1 MAKDNAHITPEKQ
14 LLKLIEEPRDRVSV
28 GAVAKARGF
37 SFLTPGVL
45 WGRWAFAQEK
55 LKHLSSAWRGPLDIK
70 KINALLS
77 VLAMAV
83 GAYFIADTVLIS
95 LRLSTVPSFSFK
107 TDAANKGGLKNAS
120 SLKSVDFYTQKAQAR
135 DLFKIGLR
143 APEPEAANQGPDLN
157 AQAQEFL
164 KKYKLVGISWSDNPD
179 AMIEDTTAQK
189 TYFMKRGQE
198 LDGVK
203 IQAIFKDKVVLN
215 YMNREIELR

>member
-1 MAKDNAHITPEKQ
+1 MAKDSAHITPEKQ
-14 LLKLIEEPRDRVSV
+14 LLKLIEEPRDRVAG

-37 SFLTPGVL
+37 SFWTPGVL
-45 WGRWAFAQEK
+45 LGRWTFAQERV
-55 LKHLSSAWRGPLDIK
+55 KHLLCAWRGPLDIK

-77 VLAMAV
+77 VLAVAV
-83 GAYFIADTVLIS
+83 GIYFIVAAVLLS
-95 LRLSTVPSFSFK
+95 LRLSAVPTFSFK
-107 TDAANKGGLKNAS
+107 TDPAVKGGLKNAS
-120 SLKSVDFYTQKAQAR
+120 SLKSVDFYRQKAQAR
-135 DLFKIGLR
+135 DLFKIG
-143 APEPEAANQGPDLN
+143 AKSPEPEATNRGPDLN

-164 KKYKLVGISWSDNPD
+164 SKYKLVGISWSDNPD